1 MIFCSV
7 VVIAFSGGA
16 KFYEVQRG
24 WTTLSASAAL
34 GMLSELGDLQ
44 PANFTIYIRSAEL

>member
-34 GMLSELGDLQ
+34 GMLSELGDL
-44 PANFTIYIRSAEL
+44 